1 MLKQC
6 TEEAPEE
13 IPKKKQLETYK
24 ELSKRV
30 VHQIVMN
37 GEGIIMECYF
47 QCREIMQMKSKVTL
61 PLLHFQKGFSRWQDQ
76 AQL

>member
-1 MLKQC
+1 
-6 TEEAPEE
+6 
-13 IPKKKQLETYK
+13 
-24 ELSKRV
+24 V